1 MFDKAQL
8 RAQAAPFGGAV
19 QHNGAYSRDFFFS
32 FFPPSAASRP
42 SQRVQLTSEA
52 PVHQSYSVEVST
64 LDFDSSIPGSNPG
77 RTTRF
82 LHTFR
87 GVKAV
92 RNSCNS
98 SRKFGK
104 RPKSYEA
111 AEVTLDGSGCRLQTC
126 RRLVSQRFDS
136 ASTAPAPCASAR
148 AHEPVHSRPGH
159 NFEANVPERSK
170 GEVLSTSDW

>member
-1 MFDKAQL
+1 MTVQVPERSKGLVLGTNVFALAGSNPVLYIEQTE
-8 RAQAAPFGGAV
+8 RSHAHSPFIYTFRGVEAV
-19 QHNGAYSRDFFFS
+19 STCATHVGS
-32 FFPPSAASRP
+32 
-42 SQRVQLTSEA
+42 T
-52 PVHQSYSVEVST
+52 QSYSVEVST

-148 AHEPVHSRPGH
+148 AHERVHSRPGH
-159 NFEANVPERSK
+159 LTIRRSQRAR
-170 GEVLSTSDW
+170 EV